1 MICLRTQRRLGALA
15 LSLVAAASLACATAA
30 PAPAPRV
37 GTYSEYRVG
46 APDQLFVS
54 VLPDPAIERSVVVRP
69 DGMIS
74 FDLIGDVPA
83 AGRTIDEISAD
94 IQKRISR
101 FKRDPSVT
109 VQLVATL
116 STGISVIGEVGRPST
131 FPLVKDTRIAEA
143 IASVGGATNFAR
155 TSRVRIIRSGGGE
168 TAVYYANLNA
178 IRDGDL
184 STNIQLASGDIVYV
198 EPTVLAKIGYAVNA
212 VLFPF
217 QPLMGLGMSVAGT
230 FIGRF

>member
-1 MICLRTQRRLGALA
+1 MNRLRSRRLGALA
-15 LSLVAAASLACATAA
+15 LCLVAHFSLACATAA

-46 APDQLFVS
+46 APDELHVS
-54 VLPDPAIERSVVVRP
+54 VLPDPSIERAVRVRP

-94 IQKRISR
+94 IEKRISR

-109 VQLVATL
+109 VQLVQTL
-116 STGISVIGEVGRPST
+116 STGISVFGEVSRPSN
-131 FPLVKDTRIAEA
+131 FPLVKDTRVAEA
-143 IASVGGATNFAR
+143 IAQVGGETAFAR
-155 TSRVRIIRSGGGE
+155 TSAIRVIRSGGGE
-168 TAVYYANLNA
+168 TAVYIANLNA

-184 STNIQLASGDIVYV
+184 STNIQLTSGDIVYV
-198 EPTVLAKIGYAVNA
+198 EPTVFAKIGYAVNA

-217 QPLMGLGMSVAGT
+217 QPLLGLGTSVAGT
-230 FIGRF
+230 VIGR